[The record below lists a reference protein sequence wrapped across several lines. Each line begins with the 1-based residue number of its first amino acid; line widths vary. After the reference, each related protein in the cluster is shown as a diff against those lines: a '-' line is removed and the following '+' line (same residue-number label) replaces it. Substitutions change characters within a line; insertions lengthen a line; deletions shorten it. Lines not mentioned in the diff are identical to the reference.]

1 MIKSVIKAHYN
12 YECNIIVYNMIL
24 MYFGLL
30 WRRTFDSALKE
41 FELSQ
46 GNFFLNVKGI
56 MNTPIQCY
64 YL

>member
-1 MIKSVIKAHYN
+1 
-12 YECNIIVYNMIL
+12 MIL

-46 GNFFLNVKGI
+46 GNFFSNVKGI

>member
-1 MIKSVIKAHYN
+1 
-12 YECNIIVYNMIL
+12 MIL

-46 GNFFLNVKGI
+46 GNFFFKCQRNYEYSYPVLLFIK
-56 MNTPIQCY
+56 PKP
-64 YL
+64 